1 MVGALLAHRRT
12 NQQSISSQIDFRRR
26 RFAWLAAS
34 RSCSFQD
41 MLRQGCAKIPQE
53 QSRTIEAAEW
63 HKSTQTN
70 SSSDYRLMLSDIFP
84 FWLQHTTSQT
94 SQYKVGSMD
103 RALGD
108 FLRKAWSSA
117 ASKPAGLNQ
126 QWATNVCAASSLR
139 EALQSAARYHQT
151 GFSTKSSMFNCLYSQ
166 TVHTEMA

>member
-1 MVGALLAHRRT
+1 M
-12 NQQSISSQIDFRRR
+12 F
-26 RFAWLAAS
+26 
-34 RSCSFQD
+34 
-41 MLRQGCAKIPQE
+41 
-53 QSRTIEAAEW
+53 
-63 HKSTQTN
+63 
-70 SSSDYRLMLSDIFP
+70 SDIFP
-84 FWLQHTTSQT
+84 FWQQHTTSQT

-151 GFSTKSSMFNCLYSQ
+151 GQQNVQCSIASSQ
-166 TVHTEMA
+166 TVHTEME